1 MIVGV
6 VVAAAVAFW
15 STVTPVTFTLYHLV
29 KLLPVVIDGKQDSLA
44 VISFIPSLI
53 EV

>member
-29 KLLPVVIDGKQDSLA
+29 KLLPVVIDGLA
-44 VISFIPSLI
+44 LLLFHLFLL
-53 EV
+53 